1 MPSVTALWRRSV
13 VKLALA
19 GFAVVAPSAAA
30 GLTEESPPVPSP
42 ASVRPLPSADSA
54 AQAVLAALPTAPTQ
68 SPRPWVTHAV
78 EKAMQ
83 AQWCPDAN
91 RDSPPPSERAAGT
104 ALLHKPCL
112 GLLPQNLGRVL
123 LAIPESAIHISQ
135 QTRSQLLREP
145 QPYLAVKGRSD
156 RPDFI
161 TTVDFLE
168 GITLRSFEGTT
179 PADTVYL
186 VEGPF
191 RCIDDAPLVPREG
204 EYVLAAGSC
213 RSALTDTRLYKWSS
227 GDALA
232 DVTAEYLPA
241 PRLSATEQAALAPD
255 SLRMDLTQ
263 LSQAPVLRWSALLK
277 SRHPGATPDDYT
289 PIDMPAGMH
298 TSRQLQGTLH
308 FGYRVWDGAAFEHE
322 PRSESGEPK

>member
-213 RSALTDTRLYKWSS
+213 RSALADTRLYKWSS

-241 PRLSATEQAALAPD
+241 PRLSAAEQAALAPD

-277 SRHPGATPDDYT
+277 SRYPGATPGDYT
-289 PIDMPAGMH
+289 PIDMPGGIFP
-298 TSRQLQGTLH
+298 SRQIGGTLA
-308 FGYRVWDGAAFEHE
+308 FDALEWDGVKFANQAPTNPTE
-322 PRSESGEPK
+322 

>member
-1 MPSVTALWRRSV
+1 V

-30 GLTEESPPVPSP
+30 RLTEELLTVPSP

-135 QTRSQLLREP
+135 QTRTQLLREP

-179 PADTVYL
+179 PADTIYL

-213 RSALTDTRLYKWSS
+213 RSALADTRLYKWSS
-227 GDALA
+227 GALA

-241 PRLSATEQAALAPD
+241 PRLSAAEQAALAPD

-277 SRHPGATPDDYT
+277 SRYPGATPDDYT
-289 PIDMPAGMH
+289 PIDMPAGMSP
-298 TSRQLQGTLH
+298 SRQLDRTLA
-308 FGYRVWDGAAFEHE
+308 FDALEWDGVKFSNQAPTNPTE
-322 PRSESGEPK
+322 

>member
-1 MPSVTALWRRSV
+1 
-13 VKLALA
+13 
-19 GFAVVAPSAAA
+19 
-30 GLTEESPPVPSP
+30 
-42 ASVRPLPSADSA
+42 
-54 AQAVLAALPTAPTQ
+54 
-68 SPRPWVTHAV
+68 
-78 EKAMQ
+78 MQ

-213 RSALTDTRLYKWSS
+213 RSALAATRLYKWSS

-241 PRLSATEQAALAPD
+241 PQLSATEQATLAPD
-255 SLRMDLTQ
+255 SLRLDLTQ

-277 SRHPGATPDDYT
+277 SRYPGATPGDYT
-289 PIDMPAGMH
+289 PIDMPAGIFP
-298 TSRQLQGTLH
+298 SRQIGGTLA
-308 FGYRVWDGAAFEHE
+308 FDALEWDGVKFANQAPTNPTE
-322 PRSESGEPK
+322 